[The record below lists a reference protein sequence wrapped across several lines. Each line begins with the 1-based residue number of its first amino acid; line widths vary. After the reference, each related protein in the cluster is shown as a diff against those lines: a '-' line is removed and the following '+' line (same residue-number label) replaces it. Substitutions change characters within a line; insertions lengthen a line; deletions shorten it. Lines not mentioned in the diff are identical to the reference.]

1 MFKKNQKYLNDY
13 NYGNKNEE
21 ALINVIR
28 SYFNEDIL
36 KLDRY
41 NTFDFIGN
49 NKFIELKSRNNEKN
63 KYLTTMVGYNKIMK
77 A

>member
-1 MFKKNQKYLNDY
+1 MYKKSQKYLNDY

-21 ALINVIR
+21 ALIHVIR
-28 SYFNEDIL
+28 SHFNEDIL

-41 NTFDFIGN
+41 NIFDYQGN

-63 KYLTTMVGYNKIMK
+63 KYLSTIYI
-77 A
+77 